1 MTSEQPVSYDRAPN
15 GVCYYMFKACYPYVF
30 SFYPLILVLG
40 QNRMFDV
47 IVFYTLCPCMSPSML
62 KVNSNLLNLLCL
74 IYFCFLVYM
83 PKVTA
88 GSLV

>member
-47 IVFYTLCPCMSPSML
+47 IVFYTCMSP
-62 KVNSNLLNLLCL
+62 
-74 IYFCFLVYM
+74 ILVY
-83 PKVTA
+83 
-88 GSLV
+88 SLYVSKHVKGKFELA